1 MNKILNRLLQKE
13 EMGSSKSFAAFR
25 IGLSAY
31 LLVFISQLVYFRP
44 VIFNTIPDLSYNP
57 FPAKLFLA
65 IWLLAAGLLLI
76 GWQTRLSAVINYV
89 FTVIATFSFSNS
101 GCGSFNDDLLRIG
114 SFLLIVMPVS
124 RNFSID
130 AVVRN
135 IKYGPQTPKQ
145 TSSLY
150 YLAALFVSLGLM
162 YFASSLTKLYSP
174 MWGSGLG
181 LWIPA
186 SMPYNKWHSV
196 SFFLDVELLMKV
208 TNYITVLWEF
218 LFIFMLFSKKW
229 RGLFALVGVGFHLG
243 IALIFP
249 FPLLCFGPIPF
260 YFLFISD
267 RFWHR
272 FRQKPFSI
280 TINDKN
286 KRHLVLASVMQ
297 ALNRRTIVYK
307 YHEHGILID
316 HHSFTDSWTAAITG
330 LQKTLPGRLFAWLL
344 RFQFIRLLV
353 KAVVDDA
360 IGINIARPGELM
372 TTALKRWALAVF
384 CIMLACV
391 QLFYSSYHLVSRI
404 NGGVTVKELKNYYHI
419 RKDIQDFSLKPSNL
433 FRTLFGLNAR
443 GVFLDHSNMGTKT
456 VFAVVHVNR
465 NNDTTWLPYFDQNG
479 YCLNMNL
486 NLVWSK
492 YSFNSVCSGTVPN
505 PLELQKVLW
514 FWAHEKQVST
524 DSLDLQVLKRTYIF
538 PVQFEKGYY
547 QRLSN
552 QPWEWEGTAG
562 WRKGK
567 FSYQQV
573 APADS
578 ASVLP
583 DKEQSDSE

>member
-13 EMGSSKSFAAFR
+13 EMVSAKSFAAFR
-25 IGLSAY
+25 IGLAAY
-31 LLVFISQLVYFRP
+31 LLVFISELVYFRP

-65 IWLLAAGLLLI
+65 IWLLAAGMLLI
-76 GWQTRLSAVINYV
+76 GWQTRIAAIVNYI
-89 FTVIATFSFSNS
+89 FAVIATFSFSNS

-114 SFLLIVMPVS
+114 SFLLIVMPVGQS
-124 RNFSID
+124 FSID
-130 AVVRN
+130 AIIRNVR
-135 IKYGPQTPKQ
+135 YGPMPSKQ

-174 MWGSGLG
+174 MWGKGLG

-186 SMPYNKWHSV
+186 SMPYNKWHNL
-196 SFFLDVELLMKV
+196 SFFLDSALLMQV

-218 LFIFMLFSKKW
+218 LFVFMLFSKKW
-229 RGLFALVGVGFHLG
+229 RRLFALLGVVFHMV

-249 FPLLCFGPIPF
+249 FPLLCFGPVPF

-272 FRQKPFSI
+272 FRQASFSI

-286 KRHLVLASVMQ
+286 KRHVVLASAIQ
-297 ALNRRTIVYK
+297 AMNRRAIVYK
-307 YHEHGILID
+307 YHEPGILIN
-316 HHSFTDSWTAAITG
+316 HHSFSDDWQAAIAG
-330 LQKTLPGRLFAWLL
+330 LKRTLPGKLFAWLL
-344 RFQFIRLLV
+344 RVQFVKLLA
-353 KAVVDDA
+353 KAIVDDA
-360 IGINIARPGELM
+360 IGIGAIKPAGLITPSF
-372 TTALKRWALAVF
+372 KRWALAVF
-384 CIMLACV
+384 CVMLGCV

-456 VFAVVHVNR
+456 VFAVVYINHA
-465 NNDTTWLPYFDQNG
+465 NDTTWLPFFDRNG
-479 YCLNMNL
+479 LCLDMNM

-492 YSFNSVCSGTVPN
+492 YSFNSVCSGSIPN

-514 FWAHEKQVST
+514 FWAQEKAVDT
-524 DSLDLQVLKRTYIF
+524 DSLDLQVLKRTYVF

-547 QRLSN
+547 QHLAS
-552 QPWEWEGTAG
+552 QPWEWEGTAS
-562 WRKGK
+562 WRNGK
-567 FSYQQV
+567 FLYRQV
-573 APADS
+573 TITDS
-578 ASVLP
+578 ASSVA
-583 DKEQSDSE
+583 DN